1 MTHPKVLIVLAV
13 GLLVAGGLGWVGREQ
28 LRATATGR
36 PWPGQAQMLSADE
49 GRQTAFSRTDIGQR
63 VVFGA
68 NVLHNPGPGPVT
80 LTSGELAGEVS
91 PRDAEVVEVRVFI
104 RGDDEDTPLL
114 IGAGPWP
121 NEDLSERSKPLAG
134 TVLAPGHEAEL
145 LYIVEPK
152 SEGTWRW
159 PRTEVRYLQD
169 DRERM
174 ASTDFGYAV
183 CVPSTADC
191 DLSG

>member
-1 MTHPKVLIVLAV
+1 MKRPKVLIALAV
-13 GLLVAGGLGWVGREQ
+13 GLVVAGGLGWVGRDQ
-28 LRATATGR
+28 LRATATGQ
-36 PWPGQAQMLSADE
+36 PWPGQAQMHSAGA

-91 PRDAEVVEVRVFI
+91 PSDAEVVEVRV
-104 RGDDEDTPLL
+104 RVRDDDDGPLL

-121 NEDLSERSKPLAG
+121 YEDLSERSEPLED
-134 TVLAPGHEAEL
+134 TVLPPGHDAEL

-152 SEGTWRW
+152 REGTWRW
-159 PRTEVRYLQD
+159 PRTEVRYLQGG
-169 DRERM
+169 RERM
-174 ASTDFGYAV
+174 ASTEFGYAV
-183 CVPSTADC
+183 CVPSTAEC
-191 DLSG
+191 DLNE